1 MWGIRGRVAT
11 ALMRVVSCV
20 KRTRGL
26 NTMARP
32 LNEFGLTEQQ
42 EKFCRVF
49 VETGNASE
57 SYRQSYKADK
67 MSANAIGVEASRLL
81 DIPKVTLRLNQLRET
96 HQKRHA
102 ITVDTL
108 LEKLNT
114 VFTTALAADTPQSS
128 AAVQA
133 VMGQAKLL
141 GLDKQ
146 LIELSG
152 EIGVRKTLD
161 DFYGD
166 E

>member
-1 MWGIRGRVAT
+1 
-11 ALMRVVSCV
+11 
-20 KRTRGL
+20 
-26 NTMARP
+26 MARP

-57 SYRQSYKADK
+57 SYRQSYKSDRKTVNSVAVD
-67 MSANAIGVEASRLL
+67 ASRLL
-81 DIPKVTLRLNQLRET
+81 DNPKVNLRITALRDT

-114 VFTTALAADTPQSS
+114 VFTTALAAETPQSS
-128 AAVQA
+128 AAVAA

-146 LIELSG
+146 LIEMSGSLNVTLSNSQ
-152 EIGVRKTLD
+152 RAALD
-161 DFYGD
+161 KALDNEY
-166 E
+166 

>member
-1 MWGIRGRVAT
+1 
-11 ALMRVVSCV
+11 
-20 KRTRGL
+20 
-26 NTMARP
+26 MARP
-32 LNEFGLTEQQ
+32 LNEFGVTEQQ

-57 SYRQSYKADK
+57 AYRQSYKSDRK
-67 MSANAIGVEASRLL
+67 NANTIAVDASRLL
-81 DIPKVTLRLNQLRET
+81 DKPNVNRRIVMLRET

-108 LEKLNT
+108 LEKLNRVYDVAMDT
-114 VFTTALAADTPQSS
+114 GTGDTPRPAQ
-128 AAVQA
+128 AAAATGA
-133 VMGQAKLL
+133 VMAQAKLL

-152 EIGVRKTLD
+152 EVGIRKTLD
-161 DFYGD
+161 DFYG

>member
-1 MWGIRGRVAT
+1 
-11 ALMRVVSCV
+11 
-20 KRTRGL
+20 
-26 NTMARP
+26 MARP

-57 SYRQSYKADK
+57 SYRQSYKAEK
-67 MSANAIGVEASRLL
+67 MSANSIAREASLML
-81 DIPKVTLRLNQLRET
+81 DNPKVTQRLNQLRET
-96 HQKRHA
+96 HTKRHA

-108 LEKLNT
+108 LEKLNR
-114 VFTTALAADTPQSS
+114 VFDVAMDTGDGEVKRPAQAA
-128 AAVQA
+128 AATQA
-133 VMGQAKLL
+133 VMAQAKLL

-161 DFYGD
+161 DFYAD

>member
-1 MWGIRGRVAT
+1 MGRA
-11 ALMRVVSCV
+11 
-20 KRTRGL
+20 K
-26 NTMARP
+26 
-32 LNEFGLTEQQ
+32 LNEHGVTEQQ
-42 EKFCRVF
+42 EKFCHAF

-57 SYRQSYKADK
+57 SYRRGYKTDNMNDNSIARKAHDVLH
-67 MSANAIGVEASRLL
+67 NVN
-81 DIPKVTLRLNQLRET
+81 VTARIAALRET
-96 HQKRHA
+96 HTKRHG

-161 DFYGD
+161 DFYAD

>member
-1 MWGIRGRVAT
+1 MLDNGAVAGRIA
-11 ALMRVVSCV
+11 A
-20 KRTRGL
+20 
-26 NTMARP
+26 
-32 LNEFGLTEQQ
+32 
-42 EKFCRVF
+42 
-49 VETGNASE
+49 
-57 SYRQSYKADK
+57 
-67 MSANAIGVEASRLL
+67 
-81 DIPKVTLRLNQLRET
+81 LRET
-96 HQKRHA
+96 HTKRHA

-114 VFTTALAADTPQSS
+114 VFTTALAAETPQSS
-128 AAVQA
+128 AAVAA

>member
-1 MWGIRGRVAT
+1 
-11 ALMRVVSCV
+11 
-20 KRTRGL
+20 
-26 NTMARP
+26 MARP
-32 LNEFGLTEQQ
+32 LNEFGVTEQQ

-57 SYRQSYKADK
+57 AYRQAYNAKNMGANTIAVKA
-67 MSANAIGVEASRLL
+67 SNLL
-81 DIPKVTLRLNQLRET
+81 DKDNITVRLQQLREV

-114 VFTTALAADTPQSS
+114 VFTTALAAETPQSS

-152 EIGVRKTLD
+152 EVGIRKTLD

-166 E
+166 

>member
-1 MWGIRGRVAT
+1 
-11 ALMRVVSCV
+11 
-20 KRTRGL
+20 
-26 NTMARP
+26 MARAK
-32 LNEFGLTEQQ
+32 LNEYGVTEQQ
-42 EKFCRVF
+42 EKFCHAF

-57 SYRQSYKADK
+57 SYRRGYNT
-67 MSANAIGVEASRLL
+67 ANMAVNTIAKRASEML
-81 DIPKVTLRLNQLRET
+81 DNGAVAGRIAALRET
-96 HQKRHA
+96 HTKRHG

-108 LEKLNT
+108 LEKLNN
-114 VFTTALAADTPQSS
+114 VYVVALAADTPQSS

-161 DFYGD
+161 DFYS

>member
-1 MWGIRGRVAT
+1 
-11 ALMRVVSCV
+11 
-20 KRTRGL
+20 
-26 NTMARP
+26 MARAK
-32 LNEFGLTEQQ
+32 LNEHGVTEQQ
-42 EKFCRVF
+42 EKFAQAF

-57 SYRQSYKADK
+57 SYRRSYNTKNMAVNTIAK
-67 MSANAIGVEASRLL
+67 RASEML
-81 DIPKVTLRLNQLRET
+81 DNGAVAGRIASLRESHT
-96 HQKRHA
+96 KRHA

-108 LEKLNT
+108 LEKLNKVYT
-114 VFTTALAADTPQSS
+114 VALAAETPQSS

-152 EIGVRKTLD
+152 EVGIRKTLD

-166 E
+166 A

>member
-1 MWGIRGRVAT
+1 
-11 ALMRVVSCV
+11 
-20 KRTRGL
+20 
-26 NTMARP
+26 MARP
-32 LNEFGLTEQQ
+32 LNEHGVTEQQ

-57 SYRQSYKADK
+57 AYRQAYKSDRK
-67 MSANAIGVEASRLL
+67 SANSVAVDASRLL
-81 DIPKVTLRLNQLRET
+81 DNPKVNLRINSLREV

-108 LEKLNT
+108 LDKLNKVYT
-114 VFTTALAADTPQSS
+114 VALGAETPQSS

-152 EIGVRKTLD
+152 EVGIRKTLD
-161 DFYGD
+161 DFYG

>member
-1 MWGIRGRVAT
+1 
-11 ALMRVVSCV
+11 
-20 KRTRGL
+20 
-26 NTMARP
+26 MARP
-32 LNEFGLTEQQ
+32 LNEFGVTEQQ

-57 SYRQSYKADK
+57 AYRQAYNAKN
-67 MSANAIGVEASRLL
+67 MGANTIAARASEMLNKSNITVRLQ
-81 DIPKVTLRLNQLRET
+81 QLREV

-108 LEKLNT
+108 LEKLNKVYT
-114 VFTTALAADTPQSS
+114 VALAAETPQSS

-152 EIGVRKTLD
+152 EVGIRKTLD
-161 DFYGD
+161 DFYG

>member
-1 MWGIRGRVAT
+1 
-11 ALMRVVSCV
+11 
-20 KRTRGL
+20 
-26 NTMARP
+26 MARP

-57 SYRQSYKADK
+57 SYRQSYKSDRK
-67 MSANAIGVEASRLL
+67 SANSVAVDASRLL
-81 DIPKVTLRLNQLRET
+81 DNPNVNLRINALRET

-108 LEKLNT
+108 LEKLNRVYDVAMDT
-114 VFTTALAADTPQSS
+114 GEEGTRPAQAA
-128 AAVQA
+128 AATGA
-133 VMGQAKLL
+133 VMAQAKLL

-166 E
+166 A

>member
-1 MWGIRGRVAT
+1 
-11 ALMRVVSCV
+11 
-20 KRTRGL
+20 
-26 NTMARP
+26 MARAK
-32 LNEFGLTEQQ
+32 LNEHGVTEQQ
-42 EKFCRVF
+42 EKFAQAF

-57 SYRQSYKADK
+57 SYRRSYNTKNMAVNTIAK
-67 MSANAIGVEASRLL
+67 RASEML
-81 DIPKVTLRLNQLRET
+81 DNGAVAGRIAALRESHT
-96 HQKRHA
+96 KRHA

-114 VFTTALAADTPQSS
+114 VFTTALAAETPQSS

-152 EIGVRKTLD
+152 EVGIRKTLD

-166 E
+166 A

>member
-1 MWGIRGRVAT
+1 
-11 ALMRVVSCV
+11 
-20 KRTRGL
+20 
-26 NTMARP
+26 MARP
-32 LNEFGLTEQQ
+32 LNEFGVTEQQ

-57 SYRQSYKADK
+57 AYRQSYKSDRK
-67 MSANAIGVEASRLL
+67 NANTIAVDASRLL
-81 DIPKVTLRLNQLRET
+81 DKPNVNRRITMLRET

-108 LEKLNT
+108 LEKLNRVYDVAMDT
-114 VFTTALAADTPQSS
+114 GEDKTRPAQAA
-128 AAVQA
+128 AATGA
-133 VMGQAKLL
+133 VMAQAKLL

-152 EIGVRKTLD
+152 EVGIRKTLD
-161 DFYGD
+161 DFYG

>member
-1 MWGIRGRVAT
+1 
-11 ALMRVVSCV
+11 
-20 KRTRGL
+20 
-26 NTMARP
+26 MARP
-32 LNEFGLTEQQ
+32 LNEFGVTEQQ

-57 SYRQSYKADK
+57 SYRQAYNAKNMA
-67 MSANAIGVEASRLL
+67 ANTIAARASEMLNKSN
-81 DIPKVTLRLNQLRET
+81 ITVRLNQLRET

-108 LEKLNT
+108 LEKLNK
-114 VFTTALAADTPQSS
+114 VYEVALTAETPQ
-128 AAVQA
+128 AAAATGA

-161 DFYGD
+161 DFYG

>member
-1 MWGIRGRVAT
+1 
-11 ALMRVVSCV
+11 
-20 KRTRGL
+20 
-26 NTMARP
+26 MARAK
-32 LNEFGLTEQQ
+32 LNEYGVTEQQ
-42 EKFCRVF
+42 EKFCQAF

-57 SYRQSYKADK
+57 SYRRGYNTENMAVNTIAKR
-67 MSANAIGVEASRLL
+67 ASELL
-81 DIPKVTLRLNQLRET
+81 DNGAVAGRIAALRET
-96 HQKRHA
+96 HTKRHA

-108 LEKLNT
+108 LEKLNNVYT
-114 VFTTALAADTPQSS
+114 VALGADTPQSS

-161 DFYGD
+161 DFYG

>member
-1 MWGIRGRVAT
+1 
-11 ALMRVVSCV
+11 
-20 KRTRGL
+20 
-26 NTMARP
+26 MARP

-57 SYRQSYKADK
+57 AYRQSYKAEK

-81 DIPKVTLRLNQLRET
+81 DIPKVTLRLNQLRESHT
-96 HQKRHA
+96 KRHA

-108 LEKLNT
+108 LEKLNRVYDVAMDT
-114 VFTTALAADTPQSS
+114 GSDAAPRPAQ
-128 AAVQA
+128 AAAATGA
-133 VMGQAKLL
+133 VMAQAKLL

-152 EIGVRKTLD
+152 EQTVNIRTKADMFKEL
-161 DFYGD
+161 YGED
-166 E
+166 

>member
-1 MWGIRGRVAT
+1 
-11 ALMRVVSCV
+11 
-20 KRTRGL
+20 
-26 NTMARP
+26 MARAK
-32 LNEFGLTEQQ
+32 LNEHGVTEQQ
-42 EKFCRVF
+42 EKFAQAF

-57 SYRQSYKADK
+57 SYRRSYSTGNMAVNTIAKR
-67 MSANAIGVEASRLL
+67 ASELL
-81 DIPKVTLRLNQLRET
+81 DNGAVAGRIKSLRET
-96 HQKRHA
+96 HTKRHG

-114 VFTTALAADTPQSS
+114 VFTTALAAETPQSS

-152 EIGVRKTLD
+152 EVGVRKTLD

-166 E
+166 A

>member
-1 MWGIRGRVAT
+1 
-11 ALMRVVSCV
+11 
-20 KRTRGL
+20 
-26 NTMARP
+26 MARP

-57 SYRQSYKADK
+57 SYRQAYNAKNMA
-67 MSANAIGVEASRLL
+67 ANTIAARASEMLNKSNITVRLQ
-81 DIPKVTLRLNQLRET
+81 QLRET

-108 LEKLNT
+108 LEKLNR
-114 VFTTALAADTPQSS
+114 VYDAAMDTGDE
-128 AAVQA
+128 AAPRPAQAAAATGA
-133 VMGQAKLL
+133 VMAQAKLL

-166 E
+166 A

>member
-1 MWGIRGRVAT
+1 
-11 ALMRVVSCV
+11 
-20 KRTRGL
+20 
-26 NTMARP
+26 MARAK
-32 LNEFGLTEQQ
+32 LNEHGVTEQQ
-42 EKFCRVF
+42 EKFCHAF

-57 SYRQSYKADK
+57 SYRRGYNTVNMAVNTIAKR
-67 MSANAIGVEASRLL
+67 ASEML
-81 DIPKVTLRLNQLRET
+81 DNGAVAGRIAALRET
-96 HQKRHA
+96 HTKRHA

-114 VFTTALAADTPQSS
+114 VFTTALAAETPQSS
-128 AAVQA
+128 AAVAA

>member
-1 MWGIRGRVAT
+1 
-11 ALMRVVSCV
+11 
-20 KRTRGL
+20 
-26 NTMARP
+26 MARAK
-32 LNEFGLTEQQ
+32 LNEHGVTEQQ
-42 EKFCRVF
+42 EKFAQAF

-57 SYRQSYKADK
+57 SYRRSYNTKNMAVNTIAK
-67 MSANAIGVEASRLL
+67 RASEML
-81 DIPKVTLRLNQLRET
+81 DNGAVAGRIAALRESHT
-96 HQKRHA
+96 KRHA

-108 LEKLNT
+108 LEKLNKVYT
-114 VFTTALAADTPQSS
+114 VALAAETPQSS

-152 EIGVRKTLD
+152 EVGIRKTLD

-166 E
+166 A

>member
-1 MWGIRGRVAT
+1 
-11 ALMRVVSCV
+11 
-20 KRTRGL
+20 
-26 NTMARP
+26 MARP
-32 LNEFGLTEQQ
+32 LNEFGVTEQQ

-57 SYRQSYKADK
+57 AYRQAYNAKNMGANTIAVKA
-67 MSANAIGVEASRLL
+67 SNLL
-81 DIPKVTLRLNQLRET
+81 DKDNITVRLQQLREV

-114 VFTTALAADTPQSS
+114 VFTTALAAETPQSS

-146 LIELSG
+146 LVELSG
-152 EIGVRKTLD
+152 EVGIRKTLD
-161 DFYGD
+161 DFYG

>member
-1 MWGIRGRVAT
+1 
-11 ALMRVVSCV
+11 
-20 KRTRGL
+20 
-26 NTMARP
+26 MARP
-32 LNEFGLTEQQ
+32 LNEFGVTEQQ
-42 EKFCRVF
+42 EKFAQAF

-57 SYRQSYKADK
+57 SYRRSYNTSRMNENSISRKAHDVLH
-67 MSANAIGVEASRLL
+67 NV
-81 DIPKVTLRLNQLRET
+81 KVTARIDALRQSHT
-96 HQKRHA
+96 KRHG

-108 LEKLNT
+108 LEKLNKVYT
-114 VFTTALAADTPQSS
+114 VALAAETPQSS

-152 EIGVRKTLD
+152 EVGIRKTLD
-161 DFYGD
+161 DFYG

>member
-1 MWGIRGRVAT
+1 
-11 ALMRVVSCV
+11 
-20 KRTRGL
+20 
-26 NTMARP
+26 MARAK
-32 LNEFGLTEQQ
+32 LNEYGVTEQQ
-42 EKFCRVF
+42 EKFCQAF

-57 SYRQSYKADK
+57 SYRRGYNTENMAVNTIAKR
-67 MSANAIGVEASRLL
+67 ASELL
-81 DIPKVTLRLNQLRET
+81 DNGAVAGRIAALRET
-96 HQKRHA
+96 HTKRHA

-108 LEKLNT
+108 LEKLNNVYT
-114 VFTTALAADTPQSS
+114 VALGADTPQSS

-152 EIGVRKTLD
+152 ELNVRKTLD

-166 E
+166 A

>member
-1 MWGIRGRVAT
+1 
-11 ALMRVVSCV
+11 
-20 KRTRGL
+20 
-26 NTMARP
+26 MARP
-32 LNEFGLTEQQ
+32 LNEHGVTEQQ

-57 SYRQSYKADK
+57 AYRQSYKADRK
-67 MSANAIGVEASRLL
+67 SANSVAVDASRLL
-81 DIPKVTLRLNQLRET
+81 DNPKVNLRINALRET
-96 HQKRHA
+96 HTKRHN

-114 VFTTALAADTPQSS
+114 VFTTALAAETPQSS

-152 EIGVRKTLD
+152 EVGIRKTLD
-161 DFYGD
+161 DFYG

>member
-1 MWGIRGRVAT
+1 
-11 ALMRVVSCV
+11 
-20 KRTRGL
+20 
-26 NTMARP
+26 MARP
-32 LNEFGLTEQQ
+32 LNEFGVTEQQ
-42 EKFCRVF
+42 EKFAQAF

-57 SYRQSYKADK
+57 SYRRSYNTSRMNENSISRKAHDVLH
-67 MSANAIGVEASRLL
+67 NV
-81 DIPKVTLRLNQLRET
+81 KVTARIDALRQSHT
-96 HQKRHA
+96 KRHG

-108 LEKLNT
+108 LEKLNKVYT
-114 VFTTALAADTPQSS
+114 VALGAETPQSS

-152 EIGVRKTLD
+152 EVGIRKTLD
-161 DFYGD
+161 DFYG